1 MGAKCSQIES
11 NLPPSAFNG
20 GTSYH
25 FATLT
30 TLHKLKTLI
39 IYILLGAIAPTSHN
53 VGPPLL
59 GSSGGPNK
67 EIMWVQNVA
76 R

>member
-1 MGAKCSQIES
+1 
-11 NLPPSAFNG
+11 
-20 GTSYH
+20 
-25 FATLT
+25 
-30 TLHKLKTLI
+30 LI